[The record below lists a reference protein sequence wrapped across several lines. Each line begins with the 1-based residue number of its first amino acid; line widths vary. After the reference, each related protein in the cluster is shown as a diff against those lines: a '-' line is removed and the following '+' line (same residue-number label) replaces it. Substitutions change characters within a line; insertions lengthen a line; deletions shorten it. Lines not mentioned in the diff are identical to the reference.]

1 MRVGFTEWSTRA
13 STKERPFIDMFH
25 VMAPT
30 SSTDDGATD
39 FSVVFRRNSGWQHSE
54 ETQVHTASLP
64 PLCMHP
70 AAVTAAAPTIYA
82 LRCCRC
88 HCDSPLPVRLRMHCC
103 NSCHQVVLGKLQLK
117 DGILKPKKVHGAN
130 SGKDG
135 QWLHVLCEGE
145 DPRSVWHSH
154 KLWIYVQTLIN
165 VEKERGEGQ
174 YELVNSVVDMTNG
187 KRIVLVPPERTASQV
202 STFSSLSDARHS

>member
-1 MRVGFTEWSTRA
+1 MYAPCCCHCCCPHYIRTTLLPLPLRFTSVGA
-13 STKERPFIDMFH
+13 
-25 VMAPT
+25 
-30 SSTDDGATD
+30 AT
-39 FSVVFRRNSGWQHSE
+39 
-54 ETQVHTASLP
+54 
-64 PLCMHP
+64 
-70 AAVTAAAPTIYA
+70 YA
-82 LRCCRC
+82 LLQ
-88 HCDSPLPVRLRMHCC
+88 HTD
-103 NSCHQVVLGKLQLK
+103 SCHQVVLGKLQLK